1 MYWQNK
7 VLWAEGMFLRTQ
19 HFQQFE
25 RYVERTSQSAT
36 RWLQPLS
43 WGFARLE
50 IDEAL
55 LQTGTIALSRA
66 MGILPDGTLF
76 EVPGTDDHP
85 IPIDVPADL
94 KNVVI
99 RLALPIGREG
109 GVSSRLASPRAGDPA
124 VRWTGQEVEVGDTV
138 SGSDA
143 QATMIVGKLEM
154 RLMHDG
160 QELSGYVTLPV
171 ARLIEKRLDGSV
183 LLDAGFIPTALSCA
197 ASERLTS
204 FISEM
209 RGLLQHRGA
218 AIANRLSSQGGKS
231 SAEISD
237 FLVLMLVNR
246 NDMLLRH
253 LGSLN
258 DLHPEA
264 LYRSLVEL
272 AGELATFTEA
282 ATNRPPQLPPYN
294 HAELAGSFNPLI
306 DFLRNSLSAVF
317 EQTAIPIAL
326 EERAFGIRVA
336 KITDRSLFTDCVF
349 VVAAK
354 SSIEVETL
362 RANLPKRTTIGAVER
377 IRDLVNLQLGGAP
390 IRPLPAEP
398 RQIPFRSGM
407 IYFEVNAQSEDW
419 RLIEQSGGIAVHVSG
434 DVPDLVIELWAI
446 RGRIR

>member
-1 MYWQNK
+1 MYWENK

-25 RYVERTSQSAT
+25 RYVERTTQAT
-36 RWLQPLS
+36 ARWLQPLA

-55 LQTGTIALSRA
+55 LKTGIVALSRA
-66 MGILPDGTLF
+66 SGILPDGTVF
-76 EVPGTDDHP
+76 ELPGSDDHP
-85 IPIDVPADL
+85 VPLEVAGDL
-94 KNVVI
+94 KDVVLH
-99 RLALPIGREG
+99 LALPIRREG
-109 GVSSRLASPRAGDPA
+109 GVNARLAAPRAGDTA
-124 VRWTGQEVEVGDTV
+124 VRWTGQEIEVGDTV
-138 SGSDA
+138 AGSEA
-143 QATMIVGKLEM
+143 RATLTVGKLEL

-160 QELSGYVTLPV
+160 QERAGYVTLPF
-171 ARLIEKRLDGSV
+171 ARLVEKRLDGSV
-183 LLDAGFIPTALSCA
+183 VLDAAFIPTSLSCA
-197 ASERLTS
+197 ASGRLTG
-204 FISEM
+204 FIAEM
-209 RGLLQHRGA
+209 RGLLQHRGV
-218 AIANRLSSQGGKS
+218 AIASRLSAQGGKS
-231 SAEISD
+231 TAEISD

-253 LGSLN
+253 LGSLH
-258 DLHPEA
+258 DLHPET
-264 LYRSLVEL
+264 LYRTFAEL

-294 HAELAGSFNPLI
+294 HTELQPSFAPLI
-306 DFLRNSLSAVF
+306 AFLRESLSAVF
-317 EQTAIPIAL
+317 EQTAIAIPL

-349 VVAAK
+349 VVAAR
-354 SSIEVETL
+354 STIDAELL
-362 RANLPKRTTIGAVER
+362 RVNLPKRTTIGAVER

-398 RQIPFRSGM
+398 RQIPFRNGM

-419 RLIEQSGGIAVHVSG
+419 RLIEQSGGVALHVSG
-434 DVPDLVIELWAI
+434 DVPDLTIELWAI